1 LCYKLSP
8 VKSTGAQWYE
18 QFLQVRRLDQALIVL
33 GLAFYLCGLHDAV
46 YMLNFVVTFF
56 ALAEPAGIGP

>member
-1 LCYKLSP
+1 M
-8 VKSTGAQWYE
+8 VRAVHTGQST
-18 QFLQVRRLDQALIVL
+18 ALIVL